1 MVGKRTVGGRVVRQ
15 GRRRSDY
22 MAHGYRTL
30 DVTEGVDKRHW
41 SQPVG
46 SFVGGMCIDL
56 AAEM

>member
-30 DVTEGVDKRHW
+30 DVAEGVDKRHW

-46 SFVGGMCIDL
+46 SFVEGMRIGF